1 MGYSFIIPFYIDWLN
16 PYPLVNK
23 ILLFISLFII
33 FLIYVANPSLIL
45 NNNGLIIIILYYLS
59 LFFSNYINASLNL
72 SYLLSLIL
80 SIGFALLLGYAILNK
95 NELLSLLLALKI
107 LIYLYA
113 LLNIILIF
121 IYPEGI
127 PSVLQERGS
136 RYYLFGN
143 VNVSIRFLL
152 PGLLFS
158 MLYDVLKKDKVGKGS
173 WLLLIITWITL
184 IKTWAVTAMFG
195 LFFYSVII
203 LLNMKKT
210 KVYFAYIGALIG
222 SIIMTVFLV
231 FFKIES
237 NLLAEILLYFEKD
250 LTFSSRDVLWMN
262 AVDTIKQSII
272 WGYGDLDSDELG
284 YFIGNRHGSHNYYL
298 DILLRGGIV
307 SASILLVGLLYMST
321 KIIRSKGSFITNL
334 LVASSGAYFVM
345 WMAEPFIATEYL
357 MFSILFVLMSQI
369 NRLEKYYLNR
379 IESNNQ
385 LGAIND
391 N

>member
-1 MGYSFIIPFYIDWLN
+1 M
-16 PYPLVNK
+16 
-23 ILLFISLFII
+23 
-33 FLIYVANPSLIL
+33 
-45 NNNGLIIIILYYLS
+45 
-59 LFFSNYINASLNL
+59 
-72 SYLLSLIL
+72 
-80 SIGFALLLGYAILNK
+80 
-95 NELLSLLLALKI
+95 I

-143 VNVSIRFLL
+143 VNASIRFLL
-152 PGLLFS
+152 PGLFFS
-158 MLYDVLKKDKVGKGS
+158 MLYDVLKNDQVGKGS

-184 IKTWAVTAMFG
+184 IKTWAVTAMIG
-195 LFFYSVII
+195 FFYSLII
-203 LLNMKKT
+203 LLKTKRT

-222 SIIMTVFLV
+222 SIIMTLFLV

-237 NLLAEILLYFEKD
+237 NLLTETLLYFEKD
-250 LTFSSRDVLWMN
+250 LIFSTRDVLWMN
-262 AVDTIKQSII
+262 AVDTIKQSIF
-272 WGYGDLDSDELG
+272 WDYGDLDSDELG
-284 YFIGNRHGSHNYYL
+284 YFIGNRYGSHNYYL

-307 SASILLVGLLYMST
+307 SASILLAGLLYMSA
-321 KIIRSKGSFITNL
+321 KVIRSKGSFITNL

-385 LGAIND
+385 LGAIDD

>member
-136 RYYLFGN
+136 QYYLFGN
-143 VNVSIRFLL
+143 VNASIRFLL

-222 SIIMTVFLV
+222 SIIMTAFLV

-250 LTFSSRDVLWMN
+250 LTFSTRDVLWMN

-284 YFIGNRHGSHNYYL
+284 YFIGNRYGSHNYYL

-369 NRLEKYYLNR
+369 NRLEKYYLNG
-379 IESNNQ
+379 IEANNQ
-385 LGAIND
+385 LGAIDD

>member
-143 VNVSIRFLL
+143 VNTSIRFLL

-222 SIIMTVFLV
+222 SIIMTAFLV

-250 LTFSSRDVLWMN
+250 LTFSTRDVLWMN

-284 YFIGNRHGSHNYYL
+284 YFIGNRYGSHNYYL

-369 NRLEKYYLNR
+369 NRLEKYYLNG
-379 IESNNQ
+379 IEANNQ
-385 LGAIND
+385 LGAIDD

>member
-136 RYYLFGN
+136 QYYLFGN
-143 VNVSIRFLL
+143 VNASIRFLL

-272 WGYGDLDSDELG
+272 WGYGDLDRDELE